1 MKLKDK
7 LIRDWKKDRET
18 LKTLNFRQRLQ
29 FILDYYRGQMF
40 ILFVFNLLFLFT
52 NNRINII
59 KQPTDSY
66 KNVGC
71 TSM

>member
-18 LKTLNFRQRLQ
+18 LKTLNFRQRLR

-40 ILFVFNLLFLFT
+40 ILFVFLYRVAND
-52 NNRINII
+52 RR
-59 KQPTDSY
+59 SR
-66 KNVGC
+66 
-71 TSM
+71 